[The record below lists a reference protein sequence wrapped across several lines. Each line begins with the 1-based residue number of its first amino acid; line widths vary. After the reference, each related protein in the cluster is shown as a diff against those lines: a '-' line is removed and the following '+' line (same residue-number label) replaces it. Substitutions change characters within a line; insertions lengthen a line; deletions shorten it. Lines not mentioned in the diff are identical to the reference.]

1 MWQVHGTMWFGLR
14 CCTLVCR
21 GMHMPGLQLVVVACN
36 CLQVLP
42 TSSVA
47 RRVLHSAGV
56 VTPVCRMLQGGDACG
71 YC

>member
-1 MWQVHGTMWFGLR
+1 
-14 CCTLVCR
+14 
-21 GMHMPGLQLVVVACN
+21 MPGLQLVVVACT

-56 VTPVCRMLQGGDACG
+56 VTPVCRMLQGGDACA
-71 YC
+71 YCWQRCSVGCQRSYKLLGA